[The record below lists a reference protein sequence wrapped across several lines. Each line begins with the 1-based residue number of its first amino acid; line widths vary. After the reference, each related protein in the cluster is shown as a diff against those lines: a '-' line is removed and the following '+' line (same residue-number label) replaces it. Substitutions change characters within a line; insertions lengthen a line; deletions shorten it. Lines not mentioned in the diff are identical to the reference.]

1 MNQQQMSGR
10 QAAKNLPFE
19 FWYALPARTDQIREQ
34 AEAQLPPAEIPA
46 FRGEIQRRAILA
58 IIGLVIFL
66 AIWCAV
72 FSDVMFGASLPKRH
86 PQQQQQLPASTN
98 SEPDLKTI
106 PF

>member
-1 MNQQQMSGR
+1 MNKQMSGR

-34 AEAQLPPAEIPA
+34 AESQLPPSEIPA

-58 IIGLVIFL
+58 ILALVIFL
-66 AIWCAV
+66 VIWCV
-72 FSDVMFGASLPKRH
+72 TFSDVLFGAPRPKH
-86 PQQQQQLPASTN
+86 QPQQQQSPASTDS
-98 SEPDLKTI
+98 SEPNLKTI